1 MDERSGLRS
10 HSVPVDRDTA
20 VDHGSAQCR
29 TLKSLQ
35 SPSQRSTGRGDIE
48 LTHSIAGR
56 IYLNEGG
63 ENQAGQQSDNFEKN
77 GSGIRKEV
85 YSESQR
91 MKRRLLKEVY
101 PRSLR
106 RSSRIPEHVRLGHC
120 CCRLLDYWASFLSL
134 DSKSISLLGVP

>member
-10 HSVPVDRDTA
+10 HSVPVDRGTA
-20 VDHGSAQCR
+20 VDHDSAQSR

-35 SPSQRSTGRGDIE
+35 SPSQRSAGGGDIE
-48 LTHSIAGR
+48 LTHGITGR

-63 ENQAGQQSDNFEKN
+63 EDQAGQQGDSFEKN
-77 GSGIRKEV
+77 GSGILKRRKEV

-101 PRSLR
+101 PRALYV
-106 RSSRIPEHVRLGHC
+106 VRL
-120 CCRLLDYWASFLSL
+120 AFQNM
-134 DSKSISLLGVP
+134 LG